1 MVQKNV
7 FSWLSIGMALASAVA
22 IYFLPAFSLLFLI
35 LLIANMLLAVYSGL
49 RLQRD
54 SVMARPHS
62 EEQGRKQSGVLLVCR
77 LLVGALFIFSSFT
90 KGVDPLGTKYKM
102 LDYLSV
108 YGMTWLN
115 DFAMVLAMFMIL
127 AEFIVGIC
135 LITNIFPRLAV
146 LGATLLMLFFTT
158 TTLFDAIYD
167 LVPDCGC
174 FGTAIKMSNW
184 QTFYKNLVIDAVLIP
199 LILNN
204 KQLKNSLRWPVQFAI
219 GCAYALAFLAFE
231 IYNYRHLPVVDFMNW
246 KVGKQMNAEPAEES
260 RIYLTYRN
268 KVTSET
274 QEYLSPDYPWN
285 DSVWMSQWEF
295 VDQRVEG
302 GNNYLGFSA
311 LDEDGND
318 VTENILT
325 TENLLMFTSHDLSK
339 VTEKEWSKIK
349 EITEAA
355 ENNGFTVVWAVANPP
370 EYVEQLREKYGFLY
384 EVYYGD
390 ELEIK
395 TIVRFNPGLIWLDNG
410 LVKDKWSA
418 IDFPVGQK
426 LQAIVGS
433 KQE

>member
-1 MVQKNV
+1 MKNKTIIPWV
-7 FSWLSIGMALASAVA
+7 SIGLALASAVG
-22 IYFLPAFSLLFLI
+22 IYFLPEYHLWFLAI
-35 LLIANMLLAVYSGL
+35 LLLNLLASLVFSKKYDNAAL
-49 RLQRD
+49 T
-54 SVMARPHS
+54 
-62 EEQGRKQSGVLLVCR
+62 VCR

-115 DFAMVLAMFMIL
+115 DFALVLAMLMIL

-135 LITNIFPRLAV
+135 LITKVFPQLAV

-158 TTLFDAIYD
+158 TTLFDALYD

-199 LILNN
+199 LIFNN
-204 KQLKNSLRWPVQFAI
+204 KRLTSRFSVSTQFII
-219 GCAYALAFLAFE
+219 GCFYALVFLGFE

-246 KVGKQMNAEPAEES
+246 KVGKQLTTESEEES
-260 RIYLTYRN
+260 KIYLTYRN
-268 KVTSET
+268 KATDET
-274 QEYLSPDYPWN
+274 KEYLSPNYPWN

-302 GNNYLGFSA
+302 GANFLGFSA
-311 LDEDGND
+311 LDEEGND

-339 VTEKEWSKIK
+339 VTEKEWEKIRK
-349 EITEAA
+349 ITEAA
-355 ENNGFTVVWAVANPP
+355 EKQDFTVVWTVADEP
-370 EYVEQLREKYGFLY
+370 EYVEKLREKYDFLY
-384 EVYYGD
+384 EVYYAD

-395 TIVRFNPGLIWLDNG
+395 PIVRSNPGLIWLDNG

-418 IDFPVGQK
+418 VDFKKALKV
-426 LQAIVGS
+426 L
-433 KQE
+433 

>member
-1 MVQKNV
+1 MKNN
-7 FSWLSIGMALASAVA
+7 STIPWISIGVALASAVG
-22 IYFLPAFSLLFLI
+22 IYFIPAFSWLFL
-35 LLIANMLLAVYSGL
+35 A
-49 RLQRD
+49 
-54 SVMARPHS
+54 
-62 EEQGRKQSGVLLVCR
+62 VLLLNLLVSIVFSKRYSLSALTVCR

-102 LDYLSV
+102 LDYLAV

-115 DFAMVLAMFMIL
+115 DFALVLAMLMIL

-135 LITNIFPRLAV
+135 LITKIFPRLAV

-158 TTLFDAIYD
+158 TTLFDALYD

-199 LILNN
+199 LIFNN
-204 KQLKNSLRWPVQFAI
+204 KLLKSKLSNLTQFII
-219 GCAYALAFLAFE
+219 GCLYAVAFLGFE
-231 IYNYRHLPVVDFMNW
+231 LYNYRHLPVLDFMNW
-246 KVGKQMNAEPAEES
+246 KVGKQLTTETAEES
-260 RIYLTYRN
+260 KIYLTYRN
-268 KVTSET
+268 KATGET
-274 QEYLSPDYPWN
+274 KEYLSPNYPWN

-302 GNNYLGFSA
+302 GSNFLGFSA

-325 TENLLMFTSHDLSK
+325 TENLLMFTSHDLTK
-339 VTEKEWSKIK
+339 VTEKEWEKIR

-355 ENNGFTVVWAVANPP
+355 EKHEFIVVWTVADEP
-370 EYVEQLREKYGFLY
+370 EYVEQLREKYDFLY
-384 EVYYGD
+384 EVYYAD

-395 TIVRFNPGLIWLDNG
+395 PIVRSNPGLIWLDNG

-418 IDFPVGQK
+418 VDF
-426 LQAIVGS
+426 S
-433 KQE
+433 KAMRVF

>member
-1 MVQKNV
+1 MTQKPV
-7 FSWLSIGMALASAVA
+7 LSWISIGIALASAVA
-22 IYFLPAFSLLFLI
+22 IYFLPAFSLWFLAI
-35 LLIANMLLAVYSGL
+35 LLLNLLIPIVF
-49 RLQRD
+49 
-54 SVMARPHS
+54 
-62 EEQGRKQSGVLLVCR
+62 RKSYGPSALLVCR
-77 LLVGALFIFSSFT
+77 LLVT

-115 DFAMVLAMFMIL
+115 DFALALAMLMIL

-135 LITNIFPRLAV
+135 LVTNIFPRSAV

-158 TTLFDAIYD
+158 TTLFDALYD

-184 QTFYKNLVIDAVLIP
+184 QTFYKNLVIDAVLLP

-204 KQLKNSLRWPVQFAI
+204 KQLENSLKWPVQFII
-219 GCAYALAFLAFE
+219 GCVYALAFLAFE

-246 KVGKQMNAEPAEES
+246 KVGKQMNAEPVEES

-268 KVTSET
+268 KTTGET

-295 VDQRVEG
+295 VDQRLEG
-302 GNNYLGFSA
+302 GGNYLGFSA

-325 TENLLMFTSHDLSK
+325 TENLLMFTSNDLSK
-339 VTEKEWSKIK
+339 VTEKEWAKIK
-349 EITEAA
+349 EITEVA
-355 ENNGFTVVWAVANPP
+355 EEHGFTVVWAVANPP
-370 EYVEQLREKYGFLY
+370 EYVEQLREKYDFLY

-418 IDFPVGQK
+418 IDFNKVLK
-426 LQAIVGS
+426 VL
-433 KQE
+433 

>member
-1 MVQKNV
+1 MKKNTIIPWV
-7 FSWLSIGMALASAVA
+7 SIGVALASAVG
-22 IYFLPAFSLLFLI
+22 IYFLPDYHLWFLAI
-35 LLIANMLLAVYSGL
+35 LLLNLLGSLVFSKKYSPSAL
-49 RLQRD
+49 T
-54 SVMARPHS
+54 
-62 EEQGRKQSGVLLVCR
+62 VCR

-102 LDYLSV
+102 LDYLAV

-115 DFAMVLAMFMIL
+115 DFALVLAMLMIL

-135 LITNIFPRLAV
+135 LITKIFPRLAV

-158 TTLFDAIYD
+158 TTLFDALYD

-204 KQLKNSLRWPVQFAI
+204 KRLESKLKPSIQFII
-219 GCAYALAFLAFE
+219 GCVYAVAFLGFE

-246 KVGKQMNAEPAEES
+246 KVGKQLTTETAEES
-260 RIYLTYRN
+260 KIYLTYRN
-268 KVTSET
+268 KATGEMK
-274 QEYLSPDYPWN
+274 EYLSPNYPWN

-302 GNNYLGFSA
+302 GGNFLGFSA

-325 TENLLMFTSHDLSK
+325 TENLLMFTSHDLAK
-339 VTEKEWSKIK
+339 VTEKEWEKIR
-349 EITEAA
+349 EITETA
-355 ENNGFTVVWAVANPP
+355 EKHDFTVVWTVADEP
-370 EYVEQLREKYGFLY
+370 EYVEQLRSKYDFLY
-384 EVYYGD
+384 EVYYAD

-395 TIVRFNPGLIWLDNG
+395 PIVRSNPGLIWLDNG
-410 LVKDKWSA
+410 LVKDKWSSV
-418 IDFPVGQK
+418 DF
-426 LQAIVGS
+426 S
-433 KQE
+433 KALKVF

>member
-1 MVQKNV
+1 MKNN
-7 FSWLSIGMALASAVA
+7 STIPWMSIGVALASAVG
-22 IYFLPAFSLLFLI
+22 IYFVPAFSWLFL
-35 LLIANMLLAVYSGL
+35 A
-49 RLQRD
+49 
-54 SVMARPHS
+54 
-62 EEQGRKQSGVLLVCR
+62 VLLLNLLVSIVFSKRYSPTALTVCR

-102 LDYLSV
+102 LDYLAV

-115 DFAMVLAMFMIL
+115 DFALALAMLMIL

-135 LITNIFPRLAV
+135 LITKIFPRLAV

-158 TTLFDAIYD
+158 TTLFDALYD

-199 LILNN
+199 LIFNN
-204 KQLKNSLRWPVQFAI
+204 KMLKSKLSNSTQFII
-219 GCAYALAFLAFE
+219 GCLYALAFLGFE
-231 IYNYRHLPVVDFMNW
+231 LYNYRHLPVVDFMNW
-246 KVGKQMNAEPAEES
+246 KVGKQLTTGTTEES
-260 RIYLTYRN
+260 KIYLTYRN
-268 KVTSET
+268 KATGET
-274 QEYLSPDYPWN
+274 KEYLSPNYPWN

-302 GNNYLGFSA
+302 GANFLGFSA

-325 TENLLMFTSHDLSK
+325 TENLLMFTSHDLTK
-339 VTEKEWSKIK
+339 VTEKEWEKIR
-349 EITEAA
+349 EITEAV
-355 ENNGFTVVWAVANPP
+355 EKHDFTVVWTVADEP
-370 EYVEQLREKYGFLY
+370 EYVEQLREKYDFLY
-384 EVYYGD
+384 EVYYAD

-395 TIVRFNPGLIWLDNG
+395 PIVRSNPGLIWLDNG

-418 IDFPVGQK
+418 VDFPQRKK
-426 LQAIVGS
+426 LE
-433 KQE
+433 KLFK